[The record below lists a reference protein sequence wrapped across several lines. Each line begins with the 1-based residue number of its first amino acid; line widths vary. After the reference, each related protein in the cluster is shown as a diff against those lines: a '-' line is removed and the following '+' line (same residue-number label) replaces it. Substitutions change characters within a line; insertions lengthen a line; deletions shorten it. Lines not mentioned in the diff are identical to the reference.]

1 MCSGHQHF
9 CGQAGQGGTA
19 DEKFPQALDRQ
30 GSSSTVCRSR
40 QAQQMP
46 PAASH
51 VPGLGRSPW
60 PRLRP
65 GVLTRLNIRAR
76 SGPPACSRGCRITPQ
91 APSSADAPGVRSPAG
106 RPARQTAARSART
119 AGGSSRWSSRVMRG
133 HELPQVPVEVQPAS
147 HRPISLSLGL
157 RARSTRV
164 RHSVR
169 VRKVRRVE
177 RPPPHARGHQ
187 GLRTVAPTLDLQL
200 TPSPRIQPGRRRA
213 HTFSTALEAL
223 TRTRAYHRGSIWS
236 VAGSAGLAII
246 RRSRSASRTVSPKP
260 HHSTASRSDSPAA
273 SDIPCSAFP
282 ARRSVAAM
290 AASRSPNAASTSTA
304 SSSSRRSRPAHSL
317 RRAACT
323 PTAARHAACLTNC
336 WSIEHPLV

>member
-106 RPARQTAARSART
+106 RPARQTAARSAHT
-119 AGGSSRWSSRVMRG
+119 AGGSSRWSSRVM
-133 HELPQVPVEVQPAS
+133 PAMNC
-147 HRPISLSLGL
+147 RRCQWKFSLRVTDQS
-157 RARSTRV
+157 RYRSG
-164 RHSVR
+164 S
-169 VRKVRRVE
+169 E
-177 RPPPHARGHQ
+177 PDPPGFA
-187 GLRTVAPTLDLQL
+187 
-200 TPSPRIQPGRRRA
+200 
-213 HTFSTALEAL
+213 TAFECE
-223 TRTRAYHRGSIWS
+223 
-236 VAGSAGLAII
+236 
-246 RRSRSASRTVSPKP
+246 
-260 HHSTASRSDSPAA
+260 RSD
-273 SDIPCSAFP
+273 
-282 ARRSVAAM
+282 V
-290 AASRSPNAASTSTA
+290 
-304 SSSSRRSRPAHSL
+304 
-317 RRAACT
+317 
-323 PTAARHAACLTNC
+323 
-336 WSIEHPLV
+336 